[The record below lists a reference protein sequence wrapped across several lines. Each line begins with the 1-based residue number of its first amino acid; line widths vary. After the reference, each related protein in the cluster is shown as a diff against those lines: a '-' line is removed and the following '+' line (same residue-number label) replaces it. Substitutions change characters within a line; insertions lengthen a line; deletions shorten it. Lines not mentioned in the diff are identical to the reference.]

1 MDLVSVFHFVGKE
14 HHCTKVFILDISTNT
29 ATSAFRNLKC
39 DSLEVHQGKVF
50 DNTPLGFLGSSEI
63 KGFTTT
69 LQ

>member
-1 MDLVSVFHFVGKE
+1 MDLFKVFHFVGKE
-14 HHCTKVFILDISTNT
+14 HHCTEVFVLNVSSNAVTC
-29 ATSAFRNLKC
+29 ALRNFKS

-63 KGFTTT
+63 KGLTTT